1 MSLKT
6 NNLHSPNQE
15 KTPKTDDILLVNPSI
30 EEFKTTF
37 FNDKNHSVEVVLAPL
52 ETRAFPRA
60 IGETILKHLMN
71 FILNQ
76 GGFSYKTDVNLELAK
91 IKEKCVVYE

>member
-6 NNLHSPNQE
+6 SNLYSPIQE
-15 KTPKTDDILLVNPSI
+15 PTTQKGEMYLVNPSMK
-30 EEFKTTF
+30 EFKTTYLD
-37 FNDKNHSVEVVLAPL
+37 DKNQSIEVILEPL
-52 ETRAFPRA
+52 ETKAFTRNT
-60 IGETILKHLMN
+60 GEIILKHLMN
-71 FILNQ
+71 FVLDQ

>member
-6 NNLHSPNQE
+6 SNLHSPIRETIPQKGE
-15 KTPKTDDILLVNPSI
+15 IYLVNPSI
-30 EEFKTTF
+30 EEFRTTF

-52 ETRAFPRA
+52 ETRAFPRS
-60 IGETILKHLMN
+60 IGETVLNHLMN